1 MPYYGNADPLGKQVS
16 MILLRELPGFAV
28 IGIYFVALPPLLA
41 MTCLRTF
48 YQRMGYL
55 RFMGFTQ
62 LLLWMAALPLKMV
75 LRWALNLK
83 YLVNIPEYFFNI

>member
-1 MPYYGNADPLGKQVS
+1 MAMKW
-16 MILLRELPGFAV
+16 LRS
-28 IGIYFVALPPLLA
+28 
-41 MTCLRTF
+41 F

-55 RFMGFTQ
+55 RFMVFTQ

-83 YLVNIPEYFFNI
+83 YLINIPEYFFNI